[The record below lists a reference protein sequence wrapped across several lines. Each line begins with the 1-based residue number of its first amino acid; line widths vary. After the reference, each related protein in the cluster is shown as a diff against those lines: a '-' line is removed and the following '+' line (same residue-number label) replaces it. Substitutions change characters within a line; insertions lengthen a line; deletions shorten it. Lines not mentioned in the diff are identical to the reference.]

1 MSAKIDIHDVLI
13 KPLVT
18 EKTYLVAE
26 DNKYTFEVHRFA
38 DKGIIKEAVEE
49 IFSVKVKK
57 VNVMNYKGKPKRR
70 GVFVGRSRSWKKAVV
85 SLEEGY
91 RIKEL
96 EGQQ

>member
-1 MSAKIDIHDVLI
+1 
-13 KPLVT
+13 
-18 EKTYLVAE
+18 
-26 DNKYTFEVHRFA
+26 
-38 DKGIIKEAVEE
+38 
-49 IFSVKVKK
+49 
-57 VNVMNYKGKPKRR
+57 MNYKGKPKRR

>member
-1 MSAKIDIHDVLI
+1 MSARIDIHDVLI

-38 DKGIIKEAVEE
+38 DKGIIKKAVEE

>member
-1 MSAKIDIHDVLI
+1 MSVKLDIHDVLI

-18 EKTYLVAE
+18 EKTYLIAE
-26 DNKYTFEVHRFA
+26 ENKYSFEVHRYA
-38 DKGIIKEAVEE
+38 DKSAIKKAVEE

-57 VNVMNYKGKPKRR
+57 VNVMNYKGKPKKR
-70 GVFVGRSRSWKKAVV
+70 GVFVGKSRSWRKAIV